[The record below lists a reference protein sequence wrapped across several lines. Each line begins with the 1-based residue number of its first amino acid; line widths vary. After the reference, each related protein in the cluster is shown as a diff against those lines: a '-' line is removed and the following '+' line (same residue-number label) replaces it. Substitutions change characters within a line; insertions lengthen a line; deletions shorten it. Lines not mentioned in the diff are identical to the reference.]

1 MAGICCGVGCE
12 SEPAVSVEQ
21 SSRASRRRRL
31 ELRPFNLVA
40 DVAVLPPS
48 ENDRKRKKLEL
59 YTALTAAHARENTE
73 QNCEAKDSERGRT
86 VNKEELVGN
95 NEAADDLVNDN
106 PKFGMTSVCGRRRD
120 MEDTVSIHPSFC
132 KQNRTHFYGVFDG
145 HGCSHVSTWRLIN

>member
-1 MAGICCGVGCE
+1 MAGMCCGVVGE

-40 DVAVLPPS
+40 DVAVLPPL

-59 YTALTAAHARENTE
+59 YTALPPARAQQNTK
-73 QNCEAKDSERGRT
+73 QNCEANDTKRSRT
-86 VNKEELVGN
+86 VNNEELTEN
-95 NEAADDLVNDN
+95 TEAVDDLENDN
-106 PKFGMTSVCGRRRD
+106 PKFGVTSVCGRRRD

-132 KQNRTHFYGVFDG
+132 KQNSTHFYGVFDG
-145 HGCSHVSTWRLIN
+145 HGCSHVSTRRFAN